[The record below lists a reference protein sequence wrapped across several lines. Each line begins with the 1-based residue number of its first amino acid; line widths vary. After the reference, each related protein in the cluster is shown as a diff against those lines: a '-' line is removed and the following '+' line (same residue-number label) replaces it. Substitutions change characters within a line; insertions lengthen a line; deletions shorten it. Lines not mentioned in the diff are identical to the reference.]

1 MNEMVQVR
9 EVVSLNNQYDLAIK
23 MLDHH
28 NSLAPWEKD
37 YISRITQPEMQV
49 IYKEKIE
56 INDFKELVEQFL
68 STYSDSAYEG
78 KIKTILVQLLKYFS
92 GNIAA
97 FEEHIDYCV
106 ERLYQVCTT
115 KNSSL

>member
-1 MNEMVQVR
+1 MNEMFQVR
-9 EVVSLNNQYDLAIK
+9 EVVPLDKQYDLAIK

-37 YISRITQPEMQV
+37 FISRITQPEMQ
-49 IYKEKIE
+49 IIHKDQIKINE
-56 INDFKELVEQFL
+56 FKELVEQFL
-68 STYSDSAYEG
+68 STCSDSAYEG
-78 KIKTILVQLLKYFS
+78 KIRTILVQLLKYFS
-92 GNIAA
+92 GNIVE

-106 ERLYQVCTT
+106 ERLHQVCVI